1 MNTSYDTAPEI
12 TGDDV
17 SPGDQAVRYE
27 LATLSF
33 RLPDTEKAI
42 AGIRPWV
49 ESADAAGTLL
59 GAWRS
64 EHGVLGRAH
73 VLRAFVDTAEVAVE
87 RDRAR
92 RSGRAFGSGPH
103 LTDLSMT
110 TYAPFPF
117 MPTVRPGH
125 YGAVYETRDYHLTPG
140 GLPPSVDGWRQV
152 LPGRHKVDPIAVVMY
167 AVDGPDR
174 IIQIWPFAS
183 MDERLAIRAGLV
195 ADGMWP
201 PPGGPEHI
209 KEATSELWIPLDFS
223 PLN

>member
-49 ESADAAGTLL
+49 ESADGAGSLL

-92 RSGRAFGSGPH
+92 RSGRAFGARPH

-117 MPTVRPGH
+117 MPAVRPGH

-140 GLPPSVDGWRQV
+140 GLPPSIDVASGVARPPQSRPHRRGDVR
-152 LPGRHKVDPIAVVMY
+152 GRRSRSDHPDLAVRFH
-167 AVDGPDR
+167 G
-174 IIQIWPFAS
+174 
-183 MDERLAIRAGLV
+183 
-195 ADGMWP
+195 
-201 PPGGPEHI
+201 
-209 KEATSELWIPLDFS
+209 
-223 PLN
+223 